1 MNGILMPS
9 VVELYT
15 PGRPLSCD
23 VLFCFLS
30 EVPVTNWAAQYL
42 QFQPNGRSEH
52 VKTAAKNIT
61 TEQTPH
67 CVCNQTL
74 VLDLYGH
81 F

>member
-15 PGRPLSCD
+15 PGPPLSRD

-30 EVPVTNWAAQYL
+30 EVPVANWAAQHL
-42 QFQPNGRSEH
+42 QFQPNGRLEH
-52 VKTAAKNIT
+52 VKTVKNIT

-67 CVCNQTL
+67 CVCNQSL
-74 VLDLYGH
+74 VLDLYVR